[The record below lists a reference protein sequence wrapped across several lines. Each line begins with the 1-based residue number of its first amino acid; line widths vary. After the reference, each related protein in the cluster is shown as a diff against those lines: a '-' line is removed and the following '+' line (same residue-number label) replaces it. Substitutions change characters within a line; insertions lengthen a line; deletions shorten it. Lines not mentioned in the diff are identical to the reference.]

1 MRSNEERV
9 AAVKRRMAQL
19 EEQKRRRRSRI
30 AALSS
35 VTVCLAIIVAA
46 AFAIPGIAARFAAGD
61 YAGYETA
68 ASIFGGSVA
77 IGYIVIGL
85 LAFVLG
91 VLVTVLCFKL
101 RDNQKKDGETEESDG
116 GAD

>member
-9 AAVKRRMAQL
+9 AAVKRRVRQL
-19 EEQKRRRRSRI
+19 EAQRRRSRSRI
-30 AALSS
+30 AVLSS
-35 VTVCLAIIVAA
+35 AAACLAIIVAA
-46 AFAIPGIAARFAAGD
+46 ACAMPGVMERLTAGN

-68 ASIFGGSVA
+68 ASIFGGSTT

-91 VLVTVLCFKL
+91 VLVTLLMLQAEGFDRRGGENSDD
-101 RDNQKKDGETEESDG
+101 RDH
-116 GAD
+116 

>member
-9 AAVKRRMAQL
+9 AAVKRRVRQL
-19 EEQKRRRRSRI
+19 EAQRRRSRSRI
-30 AALSS
+30 AVLSS
-35 VTVCLAIIVAA
+35 AVACLAIIVAA
-46 AFAIPGIAARFAAGD
+46 ACAMPGVMERLTAGN

-68 ASIFGGSVA
+68 ASIFGGSTT

-91 VLVTVLCFKL
+91 VLVTLLCFKL
-101 RDNQKKDGETEESDG
+101 KDFDRRGGENSDDRDH
-116 GAD
+116 